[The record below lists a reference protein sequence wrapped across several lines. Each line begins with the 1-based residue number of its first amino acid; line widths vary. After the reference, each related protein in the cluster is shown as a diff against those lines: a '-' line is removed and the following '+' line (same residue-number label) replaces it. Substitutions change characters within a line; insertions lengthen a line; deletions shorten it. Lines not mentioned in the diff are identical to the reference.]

1 MLNFSGYKLLF
12 DRSKMIRRFNPNR
25 LSRLSKFLHSTHGKR
40 TCPAIHENPR
50 KLSEKDFQAIKHAL
64 VDFVLR
70 VSADDERY
78 RHMVEVEV
86 LPAVLN
92 TLLDNFT

>member
-1 MLNFSGYKLLF
+1 MLNLSGNKLLF
-12 DRSKMIRRFNPNR
+12 DRSRMIRRFNPAR
-25 LSRLSKFLHSTHGKR
+25 LSRLSKFLHSKHGKR
-40 TCPAIHENPR
+40 TCPAIPENPR
-50 KLSEKDFQAIKHAL
+50 KLSEKDFEAIKHAL

-70 VSADDERY
+70 VSVDGERDRY
-78 RHMVEVEV
+78 TDEVEI